1 MVFPLKMFPLKL
13 LTRLEIFSS
22 GNLTIIQG
30 ERPHHITFDV
40 PKLQMQIVSGL
51 EIINSKYRVSMNA

>member
-1 MVFPLKMFPLKL
+1 MVFPQKMFPLKL

-30 ERPHHITFDV
+30 KRPHHITFDV